1 MGVTEFTFVSRK
13 HSIVE
18 GVRVQLLRTGLGF
31 ACDALQKQC
40 KPNATECT
48 QISIQSIH
56 FHLLISPFT
65 LISTI
70 SCATFRN
77 PHHPQSVLIYNLS
90 EFQNSSIILVVFSRN
105 ISQTCQ
111 LLSRV
116 HQNSE
121 FYKFDSF
128 VGKNYLNVRQYF
140 SRTLKLVEFCRY
152 FVAQTVHFLFR
163 SLTHISWPDCLTTFC
178 TLQVVSKF
186 LISDNRVFCQ
196 VSAPYLSFVDFLIR
210 IVWLVAR
217 WLTTMITT
225 SSTRIPAAMEK
236 MLMWAFKKKKVFVF
250 NRWGMQNMYFLPLS
264 YHSSKQSR
272 SSDFARNS
280 VFVWSFE
287 VIKLAYV
294 FEKKNIRSCISSLIA
309 LDDIFP
315 IDFKRQQMRGC
326 QQ

>member
-140 SRTLKLVEFCRY
+140 FRTLKLVEFCSY
-152 FVAQTVHFLFR
+152 FVAQTVNPFLVPFTDPHQ
-163 SLTHISWPDCLTTFC
+163 LT
-178 TLQVVSKF
+178 
-186 LISDNRVFCQ
+186 
-196 VSAPYLSFVDFLIR
+196 
-210 IVWLVAR
+210 
-217 WLTTMITT
+217 
-225 SSTRIPAAMEK
+225 
-236 MLMWAFKKKKVFVF
+236 
-250 NRWGMQNMYFLPLS
+250 
-264 YHSSKQSR
+264 
-272 SSDFARNS
+272 
-280 VFVWSFE
+280 
-287 VIKLAYV
+287 
-294 FEKKNIRSCISSLIA
+294 
-309 LDDIFP
+309 
-315 IDFKRQQMRGC
+315 
-326 QQ
+326 